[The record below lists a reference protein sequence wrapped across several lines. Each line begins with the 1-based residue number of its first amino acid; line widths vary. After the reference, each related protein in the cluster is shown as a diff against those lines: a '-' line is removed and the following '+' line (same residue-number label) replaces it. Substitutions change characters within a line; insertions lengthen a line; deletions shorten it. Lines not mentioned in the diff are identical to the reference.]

1 MAEVSDELD
10 DSLAKNKSAATG
22 VAIAQE
28 RLNKGILNLAKSYDD
43 CLEAINN
50 NTVGSDEYNDAIL
63 ELEKNTEDLLNLDY
77 DTLSADFVLDNL
89 DDIRDAAD
97 GDTDA
102 IERLRSAAA
111 QQIVMDAV
119 VDADLGADVQT
130 KVTSQLENLQL
141 MLDSYDLKT
150 GVALDDSQFI
160 AAANEMIKT
169 AQLTADQVSNYFKA
183 LGYDVNL
190 DTVTRK
196 VTSSV
201 PGIGYKVKVDGEN
214 GFHLE
219 PYATEPLDVET
230 EVKVPVVKTLTY
242 NGSAGGNISYS
253 NTTAGGGGRANR
265 GSSKKG
271 GGGSKNKTTKDHKDL
286 EKQEDRY
293 HNIKELLDDI
303 NTELSR
309 LDKIED
315 RVYGKARLKYMD
327 QNIDKLKQQLKL
339 TDEYI
344 AEIKGYAA
352 KDQAKLSGIGMGAQY
367 DANGRLT
374 NYEEVL
380 QNIVADYNGA
390 INTYN
395 AAVDTFN
402 ASAQED
408 SDNAI
413 LDAADKTVDAA
424 KKKYDENKKI
434 LDQYE
439 DTYNLL
445 QEQLDKRIDQV
456 WALFDKRLEEITY
469 SVEFQLDWN
478 DRDVEYFD

>member
-1 MAEVSDELD
+1 M
-10 DSLAKNKSAATG
+10 
-22 VAIAQE
+22 
-28 RLNKGILNLAKSYDD
+28 RLNRGVEDLIKNYDD
-43 CLEAINN
+43 YYDVIQQANQEGNETL
-50 NTVGSDEYNDAIL
+50 
-63 ELEKNTEDLLNLDY
+63 KNSKDY
-77 DTLSADFVLDNL
+77 A
-89 DDIRDAAD
+89 
-97 GDTDA
+97 
-102 IERLRSAAA
+102 
-111 QQIVMDAV
+111 DAV
-119 VDADLGADVQT
+119 
-130 KVTSQLENLQL
+130 
-141 MLDSYDLKT
+141 
-150 GVALDDSQFI
+150 
-160 AAANEMIKT
+160 
-169 AQLTADQVSNYFKA
+169 KA
-183 LGYDVNL
+183 LGKDLKDITGVDVDALSDGFLDDADNLNLLQEAAYGSADAINALRKAALEDIIVNAGINL
-190 DTVTRK
+190 DQ
-196 VTSSV
+196 VTSDGQTLQSLIDNLNLNDIKIGATFEGQEELYKAFDQLIANGQMTAEQV
-201 PGIGYKVKVDGEN
+201 NAALASIGFSPIVDYMTVNSDNVDQVQSESSGSITGTDSDGKTHVINLEKGGIQNWVKEHGAITIPIIRGSNKGN
-214 GFHLE
+214 GKAQIANIKNMSSALG
-219 PYATEPLDVET
+219 
-230 EVKVPVVKTLTY
+230 
-242 NGSAGGNISYS
+242 GSTFTGGVGKNLSPS
-253 NTTAGGGGRANR
+253 NRTAGKKAG
-265 GSSKKG
+265 KG
-271 GGGSKNKTTKDHKDL
+271 GGGSKKKTAKDHKDL

-293 HNIKELLDDI
+293 HNIKELINDI
-303 NTELSR
+303 STELSR

-352 KDQAKLSGIGMGAQY
+352 KDQAKLSGIGMSAQY

-380 QNIVADYNGA
+380 QNIVADYNNA

-395 AAVDTFN
+395 TAVDTFN

-456 WALFDKRLEEITY
+456 
-469 SVEFQLDWN
+469 
-478 DRDVEYFD
+478 